1 MLIFRSLLVL
11 VVLAFVAPVSV
22 ALTRDGSVRVVDG
35 DTLEWQGKRVRLF
48 GIDAPEKRQSCDRNG
63 QSWDCG
69 LWSATMLARAV
80 QSGPVT
86 CDRMNTDRYGRMVAI
101 CTAAGVDL
109 ARAQVRAG
117 AAQAYTRYSDRYAD
131 DEAQAKAA
139 RAGLWAGRMVSP
151 ENHRRAP
158 ATLAQAAPEGCS
170 IKGNINGSNRIY
182 HRPGQRDYDR
192 TRIDLSK
199 GEAWFCT
206 EADAQAAGFRPA
218 RR

>member
-48 GIDAPEKRQSCDRNG
+48 GIDAPEKLQSCDRNG

-86 CDRMNTDRYGRMVAI
+86 CDRINKDHDRMVAI
-101 CTAAGVDL
+101 CTAGGVDL

-117 AAQAYTRYSDRYAD
+117 AAQAYTRYSDRYDD

-139 RAGLWAGRMVSP
+139 RAGVWAGRMVTP
-151 ENHRRAP
+151 ENRRRP
-158 ATLAQAAPEGCS
+158 PEQVAPEGCS